1 MQNAIVMTFEELKQH
16 DEAVAKET
24 AKQVA
29 EAIVKTGGVS
39 EPLPDVVSANWII
52 SHRSIYGLSYGQLND
67 RHNEILAELGPG
79 NQICYKRGSVVYYD
93 RKQFDSWLLG
103 RERKKKQDPHLEI
116 MEGGV

>member
-52 SHRSIYGLSYGQLND
+52 SHKNIYDLSYGQLND
-67 RHNEILAELGPG
+67 RHNKILAEFGPK
-79 NQICYKRGSVVYYD
+79 NQICHKSGSIVYYD

-103 RERKKKQDPHLEI
+103 RVQKKKQDPHLEI
-116 MEGGV
+116 MKGGV